1 MKSMKIEGDKMEIS
15 KSDWRLFRE
24 KLPQWQENYIDRLN
38 REYIELLRAD
48 QAPSDK
54 FWALD
59 ERIKTDRRK
68 PGVVLSIRKS
78 DVVFQL
84 AALLHDE
91 AICMED
97 LDDFSDEL
105 KESVK
110 RILQY

>member
-1 MKSMKIEGDKMEIS
+1 M
-15 KSDWRLFRE
+15 
-24 KLPQWQENYIDRLN
+24 NRLN
-38 REYIELLRAD
+38 REYIELLNSD
-48 QAPSDK
+48 QPPSDK

-78 DVVFQL
+78 DVVFHL
-84 AALLHDE
+84 AVLLHDE

>member
-1 MKSMKIEGDKMEIS
+1 MEIS

-24 KLPQWQENYIDRLN
+24 KLPQWQENFMDRLN
-38 REYIELLRAD
+38 REYIALLSSE
-48 QAPSDK
+48 QAPSEK

-59 ERIKTDRRK
+59 ERIKADRRM
-68 PGVVLSIRKS
+68 PGVVLSLRKS
-78 DVVFQL
+78 DVVSQL

-110 RILQY
+110 RIFQYYCSTN